1 MMPAKH
7 LGGLLQA
14 ARKGVKEEGKKV
26 YEEEVKSIIKL
37 LWMHRN
43 ASKRASYRKLV
54 NGMSGEEQWAHTKG
68 VAKRW
73 GVEVTGEEDEDDA
86 SEEETRNGRL
96 PWETVVGGK
105 KGRGGAGGKEG
116 RQAGQEEEKG
126 KKKDA
131 IMGRGKSAGG
141 GSGKTPAAKT
151 VGGGKQGGGTGAGA
165 VSPAEPAWED
175 GTLEPREWH
184 DDILKQDE
192 VISDAAG
199 VALVTRRIFLD
210 RIADFVVSLKPLA
223 VILPGTPQ
231 WFRDVNRSDAA
242 TDLLNK
248 AKVID
253 FTFVYVAS
261 DGSTIRTPK
270 KGTLVQVGEPNVAQ
284 HALEMQRS
292 R

>member
-14 ARKGVKEEGKKV
+14 ARKDVKEEGRRV
-26 YEEEVKSIIKL
+26 HEEEVKSIIKL

-73 GVEVTGEEDEDDA
+73 GIEVTGEEDEDDA

-96 PWETVVGGK
+96 PWETVGGGK

-116 RQAGQEEEKG
+116 RQTGQEEERG

-141 GSGKTPAAKT
+141 AVGRHLPRKLSEAANRAVERGLGACPQQNPRGRMGPWSHASGTT
-151 VGGGKQGGGTGAGA
+151 TFL
-165 VSPAEPAWED
+165 SRTRSSR
-175 GTLEPREWH
+175 TLLGW
-184 DDILKQDE
+184 L
-192 VISDAAG
+192 
-199 VALVTRRIFLD
+199 
-210 RIADFVVSLKPLA
+210 
-223 VILPGTPQ
+223 
-231 WFRDVNRSDAA
+231 W
-242 TDLLNK
+242 
-248 AKVID
+248 
-253 FTFVYVAS
+253 
-261 DGSTIRTPK
+261 
-270 KGTLVQVGEPNVAQ
+270 
-284 HALEMQRS
+284 
-292 R
+292 